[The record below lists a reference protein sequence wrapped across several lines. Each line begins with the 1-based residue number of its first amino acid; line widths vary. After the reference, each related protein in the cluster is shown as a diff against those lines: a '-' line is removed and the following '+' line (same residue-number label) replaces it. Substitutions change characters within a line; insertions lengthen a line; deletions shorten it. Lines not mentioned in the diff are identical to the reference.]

1 MKRKTLLQLIKTK
14 SQEVE
19 IKDLSQSILD
29 KVRLLPQAEVITAPK
44 KRFSY
49 KPVFAMTL
57 SVMTA
62 TLAFFIFYQPGST
75 QVPMIEDVNQVM
87 AVSLVSAASLVDYTD
102 ETIADN
108 DSVNMALG
116 YFTLDVAEQPL
127 IDNEIDTVSQYLGMM
142 ERLLNSDENFD
153 YEFDTTD
160 PNGFAHHLSFKTKDL
175 LDQET
180 NYTFNYNQINVAKDN
195 LYTIEGSLIIG
206 DQTYTITGQGDIKN
220 PKIFQLR
227 ILSDEHNYID
237 IKYEISSLVN
247 RYQINVTENDMLIQ
261 TANLAVKQE
270 NNQRS
275 VYLDFVSGNATGSY
289 MFQVENIIGQG
300 KQMKISYYISKT
312 TSESGQIEVQV
323 DQTGADARYTITVEP
338 KGREPFVVERG
349 RGTNDTN
356 GRPGKGGSGV

>member
-29 KVRLLPQAEVITAPK
+29 KVRLLPQTEVVTVPK
-44 KRFSY
+44 RRFSY

-62 TLAFFIFYQPGST
+62 ALAFFIFYQPGST
-75 QVPMIEDVNQVM
+75 QVPIIEDVNQVM
-87 AVSLVSAASLVDYTD
+87 AVSVVSAASLVDYTD
-102 ETIADN
+102 EIIADN
-108 DSVNMALG
+108 DSVNIALG
-116 YFTLDVAEQPL
+116 YFTLDVAEEPL

-160 PNGFAHHLSFKTKDL
+160 PNGYAHHLSFKTKDL

-180 NYTFNYNQINVAKDN
+180 NYAFNYNQTNDTKNNV
-195 LYTIEGSLIIG
+195 YTIEGSLVIG
-206 DQTYTITGQGDIKN
+206 AQTYSITGQGDIKN

-227 ILSDEHNYID
+227 VLNDEHNYID
-237 IKYEISSLVN
+237 IKYEISPLVN
-247 RYQINVTENDMLIQ
+247 RYQIIITENDVQIQ
-261 TANLAVKQE
+261 TTNLAVRQE
-270 NNQRS
+270 NNQRLI
-275 VYLDFVSGNATGSY
+275 YLDFVSGNATGSY
-289 MFQVENIIGQG
+289 AFQVENIGQN
-300 KQMKISYYISKT
+300 KQMKISYYISNS
-312 TSESGQIEVQV
+312 TSESGKIEVTV
-323 DQTGADARYTITVEP
+323 DQTGADSRYAITVEP

-349 RGTNDTN
+349 RGENNTN
-356 GRPGKGGSGV
+356 GRPGRGTSGV